1 MKAFNARSGKS
12 IADKVVKADSTLSRM
27 KGLLGRTDFP
37 PGEALLLQPCKLIHT
52 FGMKFPIDVLFIGKG
67 NDVVAVGENLPPNR
81 LSAFVI
87 RASSVLELPAGT
99 LAATDTKKGDKIE
112 IS

>member
-1 MKAFNARSGKS
+1 MKALNARSGKS
-12 IADKVVKADSTLSRM
+12 IADTVVKANSALSRM
-27 KGLLGRTDFP
+27 KGLLGRADFP
-37 PGEALLLQPCKLIHT
+37 PGEALLLKPCKLIHT
-52 FGMKFPIDVLFIGKG
+52 FGMKFPIDVLFLGKG
-67 NDVVAVGENLPPNR
+67 NDVVAVEENLLPNR

-112 IS
+112 LS